1 MAFSNKHIARYRRA
15 VTKINKLE
23 QEYSELRDD
32 DFPARTSL
40 LKMRLKS
47 GEPLSRLLI
56 EAYALVREAAKRTIG
71 LRAFNVQLQGA
82 IAAHEGKMV
91 EMKTG
96 EGKTLSI
103 IFPAFLNALE
113 EKGVHVVTANDY
125 LAARDA
131 KWMGKVFSFLGM
143 SAGSITSKTKEIDRQ
158 ISYGADV
165 TYISN
170 NEVGFD
176 FLKDNMLFEKV
187 NKRQRDLHFAII
199 DEADS
204 VLIDEAQTP
213 LVISDSI
220 PSSEEDKRRFSK
232 MNYMI
237 DELDKDIDYVLDIKD
252 RSVTLTQGGIKKL
265 ETMIGVSNLYDSD
278 IDYLYYI
285 ERLLKAHILFK
296 RGRDYV
302 LENGKVVIVDEFT
315 GRLMPNHRYY
325 QGIHQAIEA
334 KEGLTVQDENRTMAS
349 ITFQHL
355 FKRYRKMAGMTG
367 TAITAKKEFRMIYE
381 KEVVQIATDKK
392 IIRIDAPDRFF
403 LNWTDKLDYLSWFVQ
418 EHYFK
423 KRSVLIG
430 TRSVNKSQKTHRELM
445 EENIPSS
452 VLNAKH
458 TAREA
463 EVIADAGQP
472 QTVTVATNMAGR
484 GTDIVLEDSVR
495 EQIGLIVLGTERH
508 NARRIDN
515 QLIGR
520 AGRQGDPGL
529 TQFLISADDE
539 LIKTYFKK
547 DYVAMLKQHKDWS
560 DGVESPRM
568 QVMVNKA
575 QERME
580 NLFFD
585 QRVLSYEFDRVLEVQ
600 RNSFYRQR
608 NRVLQDDDL
617 KEETLG
623 LLKKHIYGNIIFPKQ
638 PRSGVLSQKDIEKI
652 SHEMKKTV
660 MNPWF
665 RPVFEARSYKI
676 SEFRDRTFSLIEG
689 YYNDFEKYVTENKMR
704 KVELTVTLKVLDLLW
719 IQHLHNVE
727 EIQDAAL
734 VSSIS
739 KADFFGEYEIE
750 MSKIYRNMLHSAP
763 RIISLTML
771 RTMNTMLSEKT
782 TSNNE
787 QKSQ

>member
-23 QEYSELRDD
+23 QEYSELRDG

-40 LKMRLKS
+40 LKMRMKS
-47 GEPLSRLLI
+47 GESSSRLLI

-82 IAAHEGKMV
+82 IAAHEGKIV

-103 IFPAFLNALE
+103 IFPAYLNALE

-131 KWMGKVFSFLGM
+131 KWMDKVFSFLGM
-143 SAGSITSKTKEIDRQ
+143 SVGSITSKTKDIDRQ

-176 FLKDNMLFEKV
+176 FLKDNMLFEKT

-220 PSSEEDKRRFSK
+220 PSSGVDKRRFSR

-237 DELDKDIDYVLDIKD
+237 DELDKDVDYVLDIKD
-252 RSVTLTQGGIKKL
+252 RSVSLTQGGIKKL
-265 ETMIGVSNLYDSD
+265 ETLIGVKNLYDSD

-302 LENGKVVIVDEFT
+302 LENGKVIIVDEFT
-315 GRLMPNHRYY
+315 GRLMPNHRFY

-334 KEGLTVQDENRTMAS
+334 KEGFIVQDENRTMAS

-355 FKRYRKMAGMTG
+355 FKRYQKMAGMTG

-381 KEVVQIATDKK
+381 KEVVQITTDKR

-430 TRSVNKSQKTHRELM
+430 TRSVNKSQQAHRELM
-445 EENIPSS
+445 GENIPSS

-463 EVIADAGQP
+463 EVIAQAGQP

-484 GTDIVLEDSVR
+484 GTDIKLEDTVR

-560 DGVESPRM
+560 DGIENPSL
-568 QVMVNKA
+568 QVLVNKA

-585 QRVLSYEFDRVLEVQ
+585 QRILSYEFDRVLEVQ
-600 RNSFYRQR
+600 RNSFYQQR
-608 NRVLQDDDL
+608 DRVLLDEDL
-617 KEETLG
+617 REETFG
-623 LLKKHIYGNIIFPKQ
+623 LLKKHIYGNIILPKQ
-638 PRSGVLSQKDIEKI
+638 PRSGVFSQENIGEISQELKI
-652 SHEMKKTV
+652 IV

-665 RPVFEARSYKI
+665 RPTFEARSYKV
-676 SEFRDRTFSLIEG
+676 SELRDRTFSLVEG
-689 YYNDFEKYVTENKMR
+689 YYNDFEKYVTEEKMR

-719 IQHLHNVE
+719 IQHLNNVE

-739 KADFFGEYEIE
+739 KSNFFGEYEIQ
-750 MSKIYRNMLHSAP
+750 MSKMYRNMLHSAP
-763 RIISLTML
+763 RVISLTML

-787 QKSQ
+787 QPS